1 MARGL
6 VTLEVEEL
14 VLLDLSIFVN
24 NADLVI
30 AALVLL
36 SMQNNHPTVSTNI
49 VEWTMTYSLK
59 FLAPIHFVGISTI
72 KHSLSRQIR

>member
-1 MARGL
+1 MINFGFNIPYKLKPVAWSL

-24 NADLVI
+24 NADLAI

-36 SMQNNHPTVSTNI
+36 SVQNSHPTVSTDF
-49 VEWTMTYSLK
+49 VE
-59 FLAPIHFVGISTI
+59 
-72 KHSLSRQIR
+72 